1 MEKNGR
7 IILIDKELSEGQQKL
22 SRYIEHYTGIP
33 FTGDKY
39 VQWQTWVD
47 LNKPYADH
55 EKAKENASRDETTVR
70 PHKPHDKKRGREI
83 ACDAEILYK
92 AIKSIGE
99 TNQHVCALCGFG
111 HSYLSDVKRRGWL
124 YESDI
129 EKLAQVNIDPG
140 DYVTDAWYRAKHE
153 LDKVD
158 PIPELTS
165 DALPGPLMPL
175 PHDEPGDLDRDFENV
190 VRALKL
196 TDDEVRAFRTK
207 AAYSGLHPIMCIGS
221 AVIQEAWEINEKL
234 VEVFGMTEVEA

>member
-33 FTGDKY
+33 FTGGTYKE
-39 VQWQTWVD
+39 WQTWVD

-153 LDKVD
+153 LDVMD
-158 PIPELTS
+158 PVPEAPPA
-165 DALPGPLMPL
+165 DP
-175 PHDEPGDLDRDFENV
+175 DRDDPV
-190 VRALKL
+190 SLKL
-196 TDDEVRAFRTK
+196 QGKEYVVIEVSDELRGFAMFTRTSEQDIVEMAVRS
-207 AAYSGLHPIMCIGS
+207 YLD
-221 AVIQEAWEINEKL
+221 EALCMLDMLPE
-234 VEVFGMTEVEA
+234 EVEA